1 MSGTSLLAFGVATIF
16 FGLAVAGLTLI
27 RPAAPPTGVAKSL
40 LAIERMR
47 LDPGTHPTA
56 LPATERLLRPAMQ
69 RLGRMGRRLTP
80 IDTPQRLLRRLNLAG
95 NPRAWSVERIL
106 ATKAGGLVG
115 GVVLGLLV
123 LSTGRVLVGL
133 LWLAIGC
140 VAGFWLPNVLLYNA
154 GLKRQDKLRRS
165 VPDALDMLTVCVEAG
180 LGFDAGL
187 AQVARNAEG
196 PIAGEFA
203 RLLQE
208 MQIGK
213 SRTSAFQD
221 LATRTTVPELKVFVS
236 ALVQSD
242 KLGIPLAGVLR
253 EQSAEMRLKRRQR
266 AEEQA
271 QKVPI
276 KILFPL
282 LLCIFPAL
290 FVVVIGP
297 GAIQIAHSLFGP
309 R

>member
-1 MSGTSLLAFGVATIF
+1 
-16 FGLAVAGLTLI
+16 
-27 RPAAPPTGVAKSL
+27 VAKSL
-40 LAIERMR
+40 LAIEQMH
-47 LDPGTHPTA
+47 LAPSHLPPTA
-56 LPATERLLRPAMQ
+56 QPASERLVRPAVQ
-69 RLGRMGRRLTP
+69 RLTRIGRRLTP
-80 IDTPQRLLRRLNLAG
+80 IDTPRRLQSRLDLAG
-95 NPRAWSVERIL
+95 NPPTWSVERIL
-106 ATKAGGLVG
+106 AAKAAGLAAG
-115 GVVLGLLV
+115 AALGLLV
-123 LSTGRVLVGL
+123 LLAGHVLAGLIWIAGGVLV
-133 LWLAIGC
+133 
-140 VAGFWLPNVLLYNA
+140 GFWLPNVLLYNA

-165 VPDALDMLTVCVEAG
+165 LPDAMDMLTVCVEAG

-187 AQVARNAEG
+187 AQVARNADG

-203 RLLQE
+203 RLLRE
-208 MQIGK
+208 MQLGK
-213 SRTSAFQD
+213 TRTDAFLD
-221 LATRTTVPELKVFVS
+221 LAARTTVPELKVFVS

-290 FVVVIGP
+290 FVVIIGP
-297 GAIQIAHSLFGP
+297 GGIQIAHSLTGH